1 MRAGSVLLS
10 TTGARRDRRA
20 LSAARRSMATHG
32 FALIEVL
39 VTVVLLTVGMLGLAG
54 LQARTALA
62 EMESYQR
69 TQALILAQDMA
80 DRIVANK
87 ANAARYVGVDFGVAD
102 PTGCAGGNGFQFDLC
117 VWSNAIRG
125 TAEQSGG
132 INVGTL
138 LGGRGCIAGGPGYQF
153 QIIVVWQGLTR
164 TVPPGVDCGRDGYGA
179 DAYRRAV
186 VVPVYLPALDGA

>member
-1 MRAGSVLLS
+1 MYAGSVS
-10 TTGARRDRRA
+10 FSRTAASGDRVAETTARGSLPA
-20 LSAARRSMATHG
+20 HG

-39 VTVVLLTVGMLGLAG
+39 VSVVLLTVGMLGLAA
-54 LQARTALA
+54 LQARTSLV

-87 ANAARYVGVDFGVAD
+87 ANARRYVGVDFGVGDATRCAD
-102 PTGCAGGNGFQFDLC
+102 GTGFQFDLC

-125 TAEQSGG
+125 TTEKSGG

-138 LGGRGCIAGGPGYQF
+138 LGGRGCITGGPGNQY
-153 QIIVVWQGLTR
+153 QIIVVWQGLAR
-164 TVPPGVDCGRDGYGA
+164 TVAPGVDCGRDGYGA
-179 DAYRRAV
+179 DAYRRAAV
-186 VVPVYLPALDGA
+186 LPVYLPALGGA